1 MLRSDTRKL
10 VCTRWIMVVL
20 VCRTM
25 SIQTPKTGSSCITS
39 TRVPRRSAS
48 TCRSTMSWERSW
60 LRYVAIL
67 TYTRHCRISAHCLLD
82 FPLMY
87 SVYKGLLLIVC
98 VCVCVSSLGGRRF
111 ETSKESNPTS
121 TPCRTDPEPAMKSN
135 TTHTHT
141 RQTEGL
147 LSSISSHF
155 ILITMP
161 FSY

>member
-10 VCTRWIMVVL
+10 VCTRWITVVVL
-20 VCRTM
+20 FCSVGLCLSRR
-25 SIQTPKTGSSCITS
+25 Q
-39 TRVPRRSAS
+39 RQAVPVLLPQGCQEGALQRAEVQ
-48 TCRSTMSWERSW
+48 WAERG
-60 LRYVAIL
+60 VGFGM
-67 TYTRHCRISAHCLLD
+67 LL
-82 FPLMY
+82 Y
-87 SVYKGLLLIVC
+87 LLIQGTAEFLLTAYWTFHWC
-98 VCVCVSSLGGRRF
+98 IQSIRGFCWSCVCVSSLGGRRF